1 MRITWT
7 IEALDDLE
15 NILAYYYEQ
24 SWQVT
29 AEAVEARIALVI
41 EKLRDFPERIRA
53 SDRIPGARE
62 LVIHRLPYIAFVC
75 VTVDE
80 IQVLNIVH
88 SMRKFP

>member
-24 SWQVT
+24 SWPAT
-29 AEAVEARIALVI
+29 AEAVEARIALAI

-62 LVIHRLPYIAFVC
+62 LVIHRLPYIAFVR
-75 VTVDE
+75 VTEDE